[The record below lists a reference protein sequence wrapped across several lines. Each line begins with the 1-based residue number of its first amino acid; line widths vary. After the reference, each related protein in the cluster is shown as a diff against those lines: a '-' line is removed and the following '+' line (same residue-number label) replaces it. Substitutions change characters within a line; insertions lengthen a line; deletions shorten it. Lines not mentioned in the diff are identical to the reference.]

1 MYSAFSERTFEF
13 CYNAE
18 YCRLNAGILATHPSI
33 PSQNEE
39 KDLGYDVEFQLLQLG
54 HVRSLFL
61 QHKIVHFAGSRA
73 GRNARFFN
81 AHGGPYYRFPV
92 DTHQHN
98 VLHDLSANQGDAFY
112 CAPAFNRTIDLR
124 QAYETLQICGQSVW
138 LDPMEVGRIF
148 DVDSHHTT
156 FSEDG
161 TRRYLHSE
169 VRSFSESPR
178 GTRSKESLRE
188 TEVSAASIEEFAEF
202 LSESSKSSSRRE
214 KMDAEIERERPQG
227 AVRLEDQRPIKIIQ
241 QVLAR
246 VYDVSWIVLPA

>member
-39 KDLGYDVEFQLLQLG
+39 KDLGYDVEFQLMQLG
-54 HVRSLFL
+54 VVRSLFL

-73 GRNARFFN
+73 GRNARFYN
-81 AHGGPYYRFPV
+81 AHGGPYFRFPV

-98 VLHDLSANQGDAFY
+98 VLHDLAANQGNAFY
-112 CAPAFNRTIDLR
+112 CAPIFNRTIDLR
-124 QAYETLQICGQSVW
+124 QAYEGLEICDRSLW
-138 LDPMEVGRIF
+138 LDPIEVGRIN
-148 DVDSHHTT
+148 DHESHHITY
-156 FSEDG
+156 SGDG
-161 TRRYLHSE
+161 MQRFLHSE

-178 GTRSKESLRE
+178 GTRDKEALKES
-188 TEVSAASIEEFAEF
+188 EVTSESLEDFAEF
-202 LSESSKSSSRRE
+202 LSERSKSSVRRE
-214 KMDAEIERERPQG
+214 KLDAEIERERPQG
-227 AVRLEDQRPIKIIQ
+227 AVRLEDQRPVKIIQ
-241 QVLAR
+241 QVLAT